1 MLSSDT
7 VLTAAHCQS
16 STSRFQV
23 GLARVLFNQRIHLIQ
38 VVVGEHDV
46 TQSDGAEQRITPRYD
61 ERRRNV
67 YRDRVNIMIMIC
79 KLRKSSIL

>member
-1 MLSSDT
+1 M
-7 VLTAAHCQS
+7 
-16 STSRFQV
+16 
-23 GLARVLFNQRIHLIQ
+23 
-38 VVVGEHDV
+38 GEHDV